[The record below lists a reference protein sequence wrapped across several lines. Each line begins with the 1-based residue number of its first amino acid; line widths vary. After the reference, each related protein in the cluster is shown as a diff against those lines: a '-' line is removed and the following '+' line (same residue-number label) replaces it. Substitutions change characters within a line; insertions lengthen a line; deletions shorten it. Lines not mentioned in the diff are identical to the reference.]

1 MVHDNIPSGF
11 AAEATACL
19 QAVTVGR
26 DLGMKYVKIEGDSL
40 TVIKKAQN
48 RDKSAIGPYIHDV
61 RNLSEVFYECKFQ
74 HARRIANESA
84 HCLASEGL
92 KIGKNEYLVYGTA
105 GQDITEVYTEN
116 KFQKVM
122 VYEKILNQF
131 LSVCLSSLGVVLLRP
146 SAMT

>member
-1 MVHDNIPSGF
+1 KTHALRPESDRWRPPKQGFFKINSDAAFNVKENKTYSGIIVRNFKGNILASKTMVHDNIPSGF

-26 DLGMKYVKIEGDSL
+26 DLGMKSVKIEGDSL
-40 TVIKKAQN
+40 T
-48 RDKSAIGPYIHDV
+48 
-61 RNLSEVFYECKFQ
+61 FQ

-116 KFQKVM
+116 KFQ
-122 VYEKILNQF
+122 
-131 LSVCLSSLGVVLLRP
+131 
-146 SAMT
+146 